1 MWKTGLAA
9 LGLVS
14 AASTPA
20 AWHEAR
26 SKHFVIYAD
35 GKPEVLRTFAERL
48 ERFDKAMRVFRQ
60 MDDPELSDANR
71 LTIFVLNS
79 EQAVSRLIG
88 DSGAAGMYAS
98 RAGGAFAFVPR
109 AAGSRHES
117 EDIHAE
123 QIFFHEYAHHIQLQS
138 ATALPAWV
146 TEGFAEFFAS
156 AVIQPDGG
164 VVIGRYPPYRVS
176 AISYIGISGEQI
188 VAGMDPPQSDLQRH
202 VFYGQGWLLTHYF
215 AFEKKRRGQLVR
227 YLRNIQEGKT
237 LQQAAQSAFGD
248 LKQLNRDL
256 SAYKRGKLISLLL
269 KPDILAVPPIAVRQL
284 RDGEASV
291 MPVRIQ
297 STRGVDDRSSPG
309 VADRARTAARVFPND
324 PAAQAAL
331 AEAEIDAK
339 HYPEAALAADRALA
353 ADANNRLALILKG
366 RALME
371 LARTEPKKADWK
383 SIRSWFA
390 RANRLDPDAAEP
402 LMRFYQT
409 FLVAGTTPTPNAVK
423 GLIYAAQL
431 VPQDETLRLMATEQL
446 LRDDRTAEARQMF
459 APLAFAPHENEPTRA
474 TTARI
479 MGFIVSGDAAAALR
493 AIDEAKAKA
502 KASRKR

>member
-1 MWKTGLAA
+1 MWKTGLAV
-9 LGLVS
+9 LGLLC
-14 AASTPA
+14 AASAPA

-35 GKPEVLRTFAERL
+35 QKPELLRTFAERL
-48 ERFDKAMRVFRQ
+48 ERFDKAMRVFRN
-60 MDDPELSDANR
+60 MDDPELSEANR
-71 LTIFVLNS
+71 LTIFVLGS

-88 DSGAAGMYAS
+88 DSGAAGLYAS
-98 RAGGAFAFVPR
+98 RASGSFAFVPR
-109 AAGSRHES
+109 SAGSRHER
-117 EDIHAE
+117 DDLRAE

-138 ATALPAWV
+138 ATALPTWV

-188 VAGMDPPQSDLQRH
+188 VAGMDPPQNNLQRH

-215 AFEKKRRGQLVR
+215 AFEKKRRGQLLR
-227 YLRNIQEGKT
+227 YLREIQEGKT
-237 LQQAAQSAFGD
+237 LQQSAQTAFGD

-284 RDGEASV
+284 RAGEASV

-297 STRGVDDRSSPG
+297 STRGVDERSSSG
-309 VADRARTAARVFPND
+309 VAARARAASRDFPTD
-324 PAAQAAL
+324 PVAQTAL

-339 HYPEAALAADRALA
+339 NYAEAAVAADRALA
-353 ADANNRLALILKG
+353 VDPNNRLALILKG

-371 LARTEPKKADWK
+371 LGRTDPKKADWK
-383 SIRSWFA
+383 SIRSWFS

-409 FLVAGTTPTPNAVK
+409 FLVAGKAPTPNAVK

-446 LRDDRTAEARQMF
+446 LRDNRMAEARQMF
-459 APLAFAPHENEPTRA
+459 APLAFAPHEDEATRA
-474 TTARI
+474 TTAKI
-479 MGFIVSGDAAAALR
+479 MNYIVSGDGAAALR